1 MAKLTRNFNKGIMN
15 KVVDERLIPDGQ
27 YIDALNVRMG
37 STEQKSIGAIE
48 NTKGNLPL
56 TTLVYIDCT
65 PLSTEAKTIG
75 AFEDG
80 ANETIYWFVHDSNFP
95 VGATGKLDL
104 IMSFNVLTNI
114 LTYHVIS
121 IDDGGGVNTTLN
133 FDPQYVITGVNK
145 IDDLL
150 FWTDDYNPPRFINV
164 KDNYPN
170 PSSGNIDYY
179 VPSLSASFPDVFKE
193 RLQVIKKPPV
203 ESPEIQLT
211 SIPNQANF
219 LTDRFICFAY
229 RYRYAENQ
237 YSATSQFTE
246 PAFLPEQFDFSNS
259 DYLNNGMQNSFN
271 NVVITYNTGGP
282 LVVGVDLLFKEME
295 SNVIRVIEKLNK

>member
-1 MAKLTRNFNKGIMN
+1 MAELTRNFNKGVMN

-37 STEQKSIGAIE
+37 STEEKSIGAIE
-48 NTKGNLPL
+48 NTKGNVKFTNLI
-56 TTLVYIDCT
+56 YIDGT
-65 PLSTEAKTIG
+65 PLSDEARTIG

-104 IMSFNVLTNI
+104 IVSFNVLTNI

-121 IDDGGGVNTTLN
+121 IDNGDGIDTTLN
-133 FDPQYVITGVNK
+133 FNPTYVITGINK

-164 KDNYPN
+164 TENYPN

-179 VPSLSASFPDVFKE
+179 IPSLGSSFPEILFE

-203 ESPEIQLT
+203 ASPEIQLT
-211 SIPNQANF
+211 NVPGQENF
-219 LTDRFICFAY
+219 LT
-229 RYRYAENQ
+229 
-237 YSATSQFTE
+237 
-246 PAFLPEQFDFSNS
+246 
-259 DYLNNGMQNSFN
+259 
-271 NVVITYNTGGP
+271 
-282 LVVGVDLLFKEME
+282 
-295 SNVIRVIEKLNK
+295 